1 MPPPAKQVT
10 LGRATLVTRNHS
22 LSVNEVGSGGSDG
35 GNLYAIGTDDH
46 RNMLKA

>member
-1 MPPPAKQVT
+1 MPASAKQVT

-22 LSVNEVGSGGSDG
+22 LSVNEVGSGNSDG
-35 GNLYAIGTDDH
+35 GNLYTIGADGH